1 MGPVNNPKYKIQNLK
16 AELLRM
22 AKLLDFNGVAQVD
35 LVFNLQEEKWYFIEI
50 NPRLSGMTQIILES
64 KDNKKYCALKLPLL
78 KKDEIEMVKTFDFVY
93 HISQVENIAAKQKRE
108 EGYCEIIFG
117 KVDSAGALEN
127 QLDELKIK
135 IPHLID
141 EGFYSQ
147 AKKMLNLL

>member
-1 MGPVNNPKYKIQNLK
+1 MFVIMKEIYKLVEK
-16 AELLRM
+16 KEL
-22 AKLLDFNGVAQVD
+22 N
-35 LVFNLQEEKWYFIEI
+35 IC
-50 NPRLSGMTQIILES
+50 QIVCY

-117 KVDSAGALEN
+117 KVDSARALEN